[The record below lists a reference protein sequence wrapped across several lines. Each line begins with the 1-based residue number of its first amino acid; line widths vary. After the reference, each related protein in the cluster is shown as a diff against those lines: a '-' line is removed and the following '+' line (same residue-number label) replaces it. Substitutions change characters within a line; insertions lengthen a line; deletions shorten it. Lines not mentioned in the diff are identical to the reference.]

1 VIYVFA
7 RIVPDL
13 LQGFAPFAMVR
24 FAAKESFVGD
34 YSKTFEWIEFPQ
46 GRVRYA
52 GGRRGRDEP
61 PIDTFAV
68 ELRGRVYYGEITQLH
83 LADGNRY
90 NLEIV
95 SFGWT
100 KHDWLGTEPNAK
112 YCAAFTVKDLE
123 EVQAILCQAVPVW
136 RSLEDRPSLL
146 SEFFEAR
153 FMGELIFRDGW
164 ALIRDESRI

>member
-1 VIYVFA
+1 MLA
-7 RIVPDL
+7 TSVPVL
-13 LQGFAPFAMVR
+13 LHGFAAFATIR

-61 PIDTFAV
+61 PMETFAI
-68 ELRGRVYYGEITQLH
+68 ELYDRVYYGEICESL

-90 NLEIV
+90 NLMIV

-100 KHDWLGTEPNAK
+100 KHEWRGIEPNPRD
-112 YCAAFTVKDLE
+112 CATFTPRELE
-123 EVQAILCQAVPVW
+123 KVQALLCQAVQVW
-136 RSLEDRPSLL
+136 RGLDDRPPFLT
-146 SEFFEAR
+146 EYFESR
-153 FMGELIFRDGW
+153 FMGEVIFQDGW
-164 ALIRDESRI
+164 ALIRDESEI